1 LKRSSRTP
9 QRDPRLRLERQR
21 RAALRDAG
29 EQLELDDAELEEIDA
44 DLARRMLELES

>member
-1 LKRSSRTP
+1 MKRGSRTP
-9 QRDPRLRLERQR
+9 PRNPRERIERER
-21 RAALRDAG
+21 RAAVRDAG